1 MDSKNQYN
9 VLQSET
15 KQINDFVDDI
25 LKADQENQGNNEEK
39 PNKKIIVQAENI
51 VDKEKEGV
59 TGSGSF
65 LRLRVG

>member
-1 MDSKNQYN
+1 MDSKNQSN

-51 VDKEKEGV
+51 VDKEKEGARQQIK
-59 TGSGSF
+59 SES
-65 LRLRVG
+65 R

>member
-1 MDSKNQYN
+1 MDSKNQSN

-51 VDKEKEGV
+51 VDKEKEGA
-59 TGSGSF
+59 SQQIISES
-65 LRLRVG
+65 R

>member
-1 MDSKNQYN
+1 MDSKNQSN

-51 VDKEKEGV
+51 NI
-59 TGSGSF
+59 
-65 LRLRVG
+65 L